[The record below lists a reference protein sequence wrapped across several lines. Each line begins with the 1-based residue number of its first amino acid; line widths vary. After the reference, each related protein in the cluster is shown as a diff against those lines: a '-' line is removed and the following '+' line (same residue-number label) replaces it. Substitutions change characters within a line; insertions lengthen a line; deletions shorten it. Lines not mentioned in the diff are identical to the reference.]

1 LLTLKLLVRC
11 GFSPYPRQ
19 IRPTL
24 EPETP
29 ISRAIL
35 LRDQCV
41 APAGF
46 DCVVLA
52 NTRAIISGEIELLQ
66 PMVEAIED
74 LSGQRPGELL
84 ADAGYR
90 SDSNLQY
97 LESEAEPEKQID
109 AYVATVRQKH
119 SEVPAACPRVDRM
132 RRKLKAKVGA
142 AIYGPRCASRTT
154 F

>member
-1 LLTLKLLVRC
+1 
-11 GFSPYPRQ
+11 
-19 IRPTL
+19 
-24 EPETP
+24 
-29 ISRAIL
+29 
-35 LRDQCV
+35 
-41 APAGF
+41 
-46 DCVVLA
+46 
-52 NTRAIISGEIELLQ
+52 
-66 PMVEAIED
+66 MVEAIED